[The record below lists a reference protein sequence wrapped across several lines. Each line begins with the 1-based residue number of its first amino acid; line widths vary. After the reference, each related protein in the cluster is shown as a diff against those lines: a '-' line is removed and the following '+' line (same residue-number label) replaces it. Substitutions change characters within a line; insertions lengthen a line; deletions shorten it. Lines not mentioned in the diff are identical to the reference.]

1 MWSQLTQ
8 VTTNRKVMTAESE
21 RPSFN
26 QKSFSSKWR
35 QPAQEGGY
43 TLNLICSSIH
53 YLSTCCN
60 FIMLTCARH
69 RRISRAVSVQLHKVS
84 AIFHFLL
91 ILSPFEIYWCQIYHA
106 DRKKSHIFH
115 VFLYVRIKP
124 GLHCLF
130 QFLPPTFTH
139 IADVYLQFCHSLVR
153 QKVTIN

>member
-1 MWSQLTQ
+1 MRLSGENASTSSVLHQHWFSTHNIHHQEEDCRESSARMNNYGAVMWSQVTQ

-26 QKSFSSKWR
+26 RKSFSAKWW
-35 QPAQEGGY
+35 QPAREVGY
-43 TLNLICSSIH
+43 TLNWICSSTH

-60 FIMLTCARH
+60 LIMLTCTDGSAEL
-69 RRISRAVSVQLHKVS
+69 SVQLHKVS

-115 VFLYVRIKP
+115 VF
-124 GLHCLF
+124 
-130 QFLPPTFTH
+130 
-139 IADVYLQFCHSLVR
+139 
-153 QKVTIN
+153 